1 MNRHF
6 LFILASGR
14 RGGNTEQLARK
25 AAEFLPEAATQ
36 KWLHL
41 LDLPLP
47 PFEDIR
53 HPVSGYGLPGGNE
66 KVLFEA
72 TLAATDIVIA
82 SPLYWYSLSAAA
94 KLYLDYWS
102 AWLRAPGADFKNR
115 MAGKRVWVVSSSS
128 SEEDA
133 MEMSAP
139 LVDSL
144 RLSAEY
150 MAMHF
155 GGVLLGRGNRVGDV
169 RNDSEAMVAAEL
181 FFRSN
186 PLPA

>member
-6 LFILASGR
+6 LFILGSGR
-14 RGGNTEQLARK
+14 RNGNSEQLAQK
-25 AAEFLPEAATQ
+25 AAEFLPEDSEQ

-53 HPVSGYGLPGGNE
+53 HPVSGYGLPEGNE
-66 KVLFEA
+66 KVLFDA
-72 TLAATDIVIA
+72 TLTATDIVIA

-102 AWLRAPGADFKNR
+102 AWLRAPGEDFKKR
-115 MAGKRVWVVSSSS
+115 MAGKRLWVVSSSS

-133 MEMSAP
+133 AEMSAP
-139 LVDSL
+139 LVDCL
-144 RLSAEY
+144 RLSADY
-150 MAMHF
+150 MAMDF

-169 RNDSEAMVAAEL
+169 LNDLEAMEEAER
-181 FFRSN
+181 FFR
-186 PLPA
+186 